1 MTSFVKVLY
10 DSISSDKDIMPKA
23 IANFLFR
30 ELIEDAHAKYKIS
43 QDDVRDMCRE
53 AVNRSAVLLEAMK
66 SEELKKAFVIHG
78 YSTEEWDAPNQ
89 EKVAEMHKFL
99 KAAAEAINC

>member
-1 MTSFVKVLY
+1 
-10 DSISSDKDIMPKA
+10 
-23 IANFLFR
+23 
-30 ELIEDAHAKYKIS
+30 
-43 QDDVRDMCRE
+43 
-53 AVNRSAVLLEAMK
+53 MK